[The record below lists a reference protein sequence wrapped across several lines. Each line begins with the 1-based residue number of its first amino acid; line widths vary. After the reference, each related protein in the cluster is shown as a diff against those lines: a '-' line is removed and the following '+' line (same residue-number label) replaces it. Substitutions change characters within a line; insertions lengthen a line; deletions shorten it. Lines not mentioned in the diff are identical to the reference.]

1 MQSGWWSSEA
11 TRFPEQASSR
21 TACGKAGR
29 CWARADRPRRTRFS
43 CLIAGNGHRKNC
55 PAFASPNLISI
66 STRLN
71 CSTRPPNSVRPTW
84 STSPRKAWLP
94 KAGSI
99 RTIGI
104 RPMWWPTSACTTD
117 SGKCRIS
124 KNTSTSRL
132 PRSMA
137 AVPEMSGRTLLSIR
151 ARLMPPPGPRATCTC
166 RPSSANTIF
175 QPSSPAQPMSSVR
188 GSSSTALSRAHFS
201 SSRWV
206 KSSNFMVADTRC
218 ARSSISTM
226 SRTEHCGPHCMGN
239 RATCFIFPPS
249 GPSPSATSSRS
260 CATKPA

>member
-29 CWARADRPRRTRFS
+29 CWARADRPRRMRFS
-43 CLIAGNGHRKNC
+43 CLIAGNGRRKNC

-66 STRLN
+66 STPPS
-71 CSTRPPNSVRPTW
+71 CSTPSPTSKRPAW

-99 RTIGI
+99 QTIGI
-104 RPMWWPTSACTTD
+104 RPMSWPTCASTMDSA
-117 SGKCRIS
+117 KCRTS

-137 AVPEMSGRTLLSIR
+137 VVPGMSGRTPLSTR
-151 ARLMPPPGPRATCTC
+151 ARLMPPPAPRATCTC
-166 RPSSANTIF
+166 RPSSANTTF
-175 QPSSPAQPMSSVR
+175 PPSSPAQPMSSVR
-188 GSSSTALSRAHFS
+188 GNNFTALSRAHFS
-201 SSRWV
+201 SSRSV

-249 GPSPSATSSRS
+249 GPSPSATLSR
-260 CATKPA
+260 